1 MAMKKKQERNNAIEN
16 PPKEGAP
23 ETTKQEHEP
32 LGAVPY
38 FPDFDP
44 EPGSEIER
52 IRQKHE
58 SQLLAIDG
66 VKGVR
71 IGADEIGDDVIVV
84 MLRDREVGKAVPKRL
99 DGFPVHT
106 EVTGEIDAY

>member
-1 MAMKKKQERNNAIEN
+1 MKKKQERNNAIEN
-16 PPKEGAP
+16 PPEQGTP
-23 ETTKQEHEP
+23 ETTEHEP

-38 FPDFDP
+38 FPDLDQ

-58 SQLLAIDG
+58 PQLLAIEG

-71 IGADEIGDDVIVV
+71 IGADAIGDDVIVV
-84 MLRDREVGKAVPKRL
+84 MLRDREVGKTVPKRL

-106 EVTGEIDAY
+106 EVIGEIDAY